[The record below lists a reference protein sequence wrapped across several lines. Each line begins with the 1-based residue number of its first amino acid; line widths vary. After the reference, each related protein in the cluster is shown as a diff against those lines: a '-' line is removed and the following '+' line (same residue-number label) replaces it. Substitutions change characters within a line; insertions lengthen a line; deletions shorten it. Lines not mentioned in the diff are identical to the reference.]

1 MGVFKELEGEFDYDI
16 VEEFLGHF
24 GFMIDSLEPLII
36 DLEKSEKFSTNID
49 NLFRIFHN
57 IKSAS
62 GYLKIEPINKLATLA
77 EETLEECRLVDGSGS
92 DELIDWLLAVS
103 DQMANYKQD
112 LDNDR
117 DEFTPT
123 SPKLIRVPTK
133 FVK

>member
-1 MGVFKELEGEFDYDI
+1 MGIFKELEGEFDYDI

-49 NLFRIFHN
+49 KLFRIFHN

-62 GYLKIEPINKLATLA
+62 GYLKIDSINKLSTLA

-117 DEFTPT
+117 DKFTST
-123 SPKLIRVPTK
+123 SPKLIRVPKK
-133 FVK
+133 FVR